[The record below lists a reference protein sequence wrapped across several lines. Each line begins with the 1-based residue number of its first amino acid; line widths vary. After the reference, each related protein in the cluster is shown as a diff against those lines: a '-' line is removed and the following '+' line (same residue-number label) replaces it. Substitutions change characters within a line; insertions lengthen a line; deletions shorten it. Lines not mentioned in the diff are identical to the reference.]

1 MKAISSK
8 RAATFAMSALL
19 ALISVSA
26 VHAEVRSKSNDII
39 VLQPTDLPE
48 QAQTPGNSF
57 FLYSDNDGSTYLY
70 IEQQQGARLTTFNV
84 TDPSKIKFVSS
95 TMLTSPAPF
104 DFVRPVGG
112 RAELIRFRDGKGVAV
127 LDLHTAIKPTVKII
141 SGLSESGSTEPLGE
155 QAFMLIN
162 EPYNY
167 IRAIPRDY
175 QVIDISSPS
184 DPLLIT
190 TVKEVK
196 HQVVNGDTGTTF
208 LLGSDGL
215 TVIRRLSVEND
226 YKTHLM
232 QLSSN

>member
-1 MKAISSK
+1 MKAIFSA

-19 ALISVSA
+19 ALISVSP

-48 QAQTPGNSF
+48 QAKTPGNSF

-95 TMLTSPAPF
+95 TMLTLPGAF

-127 LDLHTAIKPTVKII
+127 LDLHTAKKPTVKII

-155 QAFMLIN
+155 LAFMMIN

-167 IRAIPRDY
+167 TRAVPRDY

-184 DPLLIT
+184 DPLLLT

-226 YKTHLM
+226 YKVHLM
-232 QLSSN
+232 QLSNN

>member
-1 MKAISSK
+1 MKAIFSA

-19 ALISVSA
+19 ALISVSP

-39 VLQPTDLPE
+39 VLQSTDLPE

-127 LDLHTAIKPTVKII
+127 LDLHTAKKPTVKII

-155 QAFMLIN
+155 QAFMLIS

-167 IRAIPRDY
+167 TRAIPRDY

-184 DPLLIT
+184 DPLLVT

-196 HQVVNGDTGTTF
+196 HRVVNGDTGTTF
-208 LLGSDGL
+208 LLGSGGL